1 MSEQKEELSAIE
13 TIIEDNEQEPVTLQA
28 LAKLDS
34 GQGLERMNT
43 AIDILTNVRRASIA
57 ITDPEDWLL
66 FRRPDGRVTAYLSDD
81 GCYRIEPIWRISV
94 MPPGDA
100 DKFTFEEIKD
110 AEDFAFVVSGN
121 GYCKLTGASAIG
133 VEGVRRSDEDFV
145 REKKGIQKKIEVRK
159 AAFANLHGGIVR
171 KLTGL
176 KNLALTELDSVWS
189 AQGKNKSS
197 AHCAQGRGFG
207 GKSARYGSGEA
218 TTGETPK
225 CPKCQGPMKLIT
237 PKPGASWSAFWG
249 CGQGKDKCK
258 GSIQDT
264 DWQIQL
270 AKRPLKEEAEQN
282 TTEREPGD
290 DPPAANGETLPQ
302 KKNRLLELLRSK
314 DKLPESRRSELTK
327 AITSA
332 KKVED
337 LIDVEAA
344 LNE

>member
-207 GKSARYGSGEA
+207 SASERAGIAKDEYGEA
-218 TTGETPK
+218 PI
-225 CPKCQGPMKLIT
+225 CPKCQSKMRFFAGKDGREP
-237 PKPGASWSAFWG
+237 FWG
-249 CGQGKDKCK
+249 CGNYKTCGQKP
-258 GSIQDT
+258 IT
-264 DWQIQL
+264 
-270 AKRPLKEEAEQN
+270 AKKQAQAPAPVSQEAAS
-282 TTEREPGD
+282 RESGD
-290 DPPAANGETLPQ
+290 EPAEKPNGETLPQ
-302 KKNRLLELLRSK
+302 KKNRLLETLRSK